1 MVLIPNIN
9 RETYALLKER
19 LMNIGANSR
28 RRFFHRRNWIAVPAA
43 AVLFV
48 AACTGTSADEAGTD
62 ADDGADSASG
72 VPSVVVTMGI
82 WADVASNVG
91 CEDSVSITTII
102 PPGGDPHTFEPSLR
116 DRETMDDADL
126 VIANGLG
133 LEESLHDTLEA
144 VAEAGTPIFEL
155 GDHIETIEFDI
166 AAAHGH
172 GHGEAEDDGH
182 DDEDEAEEG
191 EGHDE
196 DDSGEGHAEEEEAG
210 HDEDEGEDDGHDE
223 SEGEDDGHDED
234 EGEDDGHDEGE
245 GEDDHHEEGGADP
258 HIWFDLQKVA
268 NALPALADALIGA
281 GADADLVRGCLESYR
296 QAMVDADAQMLEI
309 ISAIPDE
316 RRILVTN
323 HDSLGYFADRYG
335 FEVIGTVIPANTT
348 AAEANPAELADL
360 AEIIEHEGVPAVFS
374 ETTSADD
381 DAQALAT
388 AAGNVAVVPLLTGSL
403 APAGETGD
411 TLIGLLLH
419 NAQAIADALNADG

>member
-1 MVLIPNIN
+1 MVLIPNISH
-9 RETYALLKER
+9 ETCALLKER
-19 LMNIGANSR
+19 VMNFEATSH
-28 RRFFHRRNWIAVPAA
+28 RRFFHRRRWKAVPAA

-48 AACTGTSADEAGTD
+48 AACTGTSADEADSD
-62 ADDGADSASG
+62 ATPGADSASEA
-72 VPSVVVTMGI
+72 PSVVVTTGI
-82 WADVASNVG
+82 WADVAGNVG
-91 CEDSVSITTII
+91 CDDSVSITTII

-172 GHGEAEDDGH
+172 GEAEGDGH
-182 DDEDEAEEG
+182 DDEDEADEG
-191 EGHDE
+191 E
-196 DDSGEGHAEEEEAG
+196 G

-223 SEGEDDGHDED
+223 DEGDGHDED
-234 EGEDDGHDEGE
+234 EGEGE

-268 NALPALADALIGA
+268 NALPALADALVGA

-309 ISAIPDE
+309 ISAIPGE

-348 AAEANPAELADL
+348 AAEANPAELAEL

-388 AAGNVAVVPLLTGSL
+388 AAGNVEVVPLLTGSL
-403 APAGETGD
+403 APPGETGD

-419 NAQAIADALNADG
+419 NAQAISDALNAGG

>member
-1 MVLIPNIN
+1 MVLIPNIS
-9 RETYALLKER
+9 RETCALLKER
-19 LMNIGANSR
+19 VMNFEATSH
-28 RRFFHRRNWIAVPAA
+28 RRFFHRRRWEAVPAA

-48 AACTGTSADEAGTD
+48 AACTGTSADEADPD
-62 ADDGADSASG
+62 AGAGADSASEA
-72 VPSVVVTMGI
+72 PSVVVTTGI
-82 WADVASNVG
+82 WADVAGNVG
-91 CEDSVSITTII
+91 CDDSVSITTVI

-116 DRETMDDADL
+116 DRETMDDAHL

-172 GHGEAEDDGH
+172 GEAEDDGH
-182 DDEDEAEEG
+182 DDEAEADEG

-196 DDSGEGHAEEEEAG
+196 
-210 HDEDEGEDDGHDE
+210 DEDEGEDDGHDE
-223 SEGEDDGHDED
+223 DED
-234 EGEDDGHDEGE
+234 E

-268 NALPALADALIGA
+268 NALPALADALVGA

-309 ISAIPDE
+309 ISAIPGE

-348 AAEANPAELADL
+348 AAEANPAELAEL

-388 AAGNVAVVPLLTGSL
+388 AAGDVAVVPLLTGSL

-419 NAQAIADALNADG
+419 NAQAISDALNAGG

>member
-1 MVLIPNIN
+1 M
-9 RETYALLKER
+9 
-19 LMNIGANSR
+19 
-28 RRFFHRRNWIAVPAA
+28 
-43 AVLFV
+43 
-48 AACTGTSADEAGTD
+48 
-62 ADDGADSASG
+62 
-72 VPSVVVTMGI
+72 VVTTGI
-82 WADVASNVG
+82 WADVAGNVG
-91 CEDSVSITTII
+91 CDDSVSITTII

-116 DRETMDDADL
+116 DREIMDDADL

-182 DDEDEAEEG
+182 DDEDEG
-191 EGHDE
+191 D
-196 DDSGEGHAEEEEAG
+196 G
-210 HDEDEGEDDGHDE
+210 HDEDEGEDDGHDDEAE
-223 SEGEDDGHDED
+223 SEDDGHDDEDDGDGHDED
-234 EGEDDGHDEGE
+234 EGEDDGHDEDEGDGHDDEAE

-268 NALPALADALIGA
+268 NALPALADALVGA

-335 FEVIGTVIPANTT
+335 FEVVGTVIPANTT
-348 AAEANPAELADL
+348 AAEANPAELAEL

-419 NAQAIADALNADG
+419 NARAISDALNADG